1 MDRETELQAIDRET
15 LNSPVREALDSET
28 ATVTDWQ
35 ITPLPAERRNVFR
48 FTGHART
55 AGTTV
60 AWSLV
65 LKVVGRERTSGR
77 REAQA
82 NASGLLHDLPGG
94 LAAARCYGV
103 EAHGDTFRIWQEEVV
118 DEVGQPWPLDRYS
131 LAARHL
137 GQFNGA
143 YLVGRSLPT
152 GPWVL
157 REWIRSEVAE
167 EEEALDIARLQRLPD
182 HPLSRR
188 AFPGRYVD
196 DLLRFWADRE
206 LFLAALDQ
214 LPKTFG
220 HLDAAPSNVFARRGP
235 SGRLQTV
242 AIDWSHA
249 GIAEVGHGIA
259 PLVFFSFL
267 DDRLAPARVAEWA
280 EALDRHVFAGYVRG
294 LQAAGWRGDPKAARF
309 GYAASLA
316 LRYGLSCLR
325 RPLMYGL
332 DKSGQTWVE
341 QVRGRPIGE
350 VLDRFAAVHRFV
362 LERADEARELLA
374 TIN

>member
-1 MDRETELQAIDRET
+1 MDRETALQAIDRET
-15 LNSPVREALDSET
+15 LNPPVRKALDSET

-35 ITPLPAERRNVFR
+35 VAPLPAEGRNVFR
-48 FTGHART
+48 FIGHART
-55 AGTTV
+55 AGTMV

-103 EAHGDTFRIWQEEVV
+103 EAHEDTFRIWQEEVV

-157 REWIRSEVAE
+157 REWMRSEVAE
-167 EEEALDIARLQRLPD
+167 EEALDVARPPCLPD

-188 AFPGRYVD
+188 AFPDRSVD

-206 LFLAALDQ
+206 LFLAALDR

-220 HLDAAPSNVFARRGP
+220 HLDAAPSNVFARRGQ

-242 AIDWSHA
+242 AIDWSYA
-249 GIAEVGHGIA
+249 GIAEIGHDIA
-259 PLVFFSFL
+259 PLVFYSFL
-267 DDRLAPARVAEWA
+267 DDRMDVAQA
-280 EALDRHVFAGYVRG
+280 EALDERVFAGYVSG

-332 DKSGQTWVE
+332 DKSGQTWVD

-374 TIN
+374 VIH

>member
-1 MDRETELQAIDRET
+1 MAIETALQAIDRET
-15 LNSPVREALDSET
+15 LNPPVRKLIGSET

-35 ITPLPAERRNVFR
+35 VAPLPAERRNVFR
-48 FTGHART
+48 FTGHACT
-55 AGTTV
+55 AGKTV

-65 LKVVGRERTSGR
+65 LKVVRRERTSGR

-82 NASGLLHDLPGG
+82 NAAGLLRDLPGG

-118 DEVGQPWPLDRYS
+118 DEVGRPWPLDRYS

-137 GQFNGA
+137 GQLNGA
-143 YLVGRSLPT
+143 YLVGRPLPT
-152 GPWVL
+152 EPWVL

-167 EEEALDIARLQRLPD
+167 EEALDVARPPRLPD

-188 AFPGRYVD
+188 AFPGRSVD
-196 DLLRFWADRE
+196 DLLRFWTDRE

-220 HLDAAPSNVFARRGP
+220 HLDAAPSNVFARRDP
-235 SGRLQTV
+235 SGETQTV

-249 GIAEVGHGIA
+249 GIAEIGHDIA

-267 DDRLAPARVAEWA
+267 DDRMDVAQT
-280 EALDRHVFAGYVRG
+280 EALDKHVFAGYVRG
-294 LQAAGWRGDPKAARF
+294 LQEAGWQGDPRIARL
-309 GYAASLA
+309 GYTASLA

-325 RPLMYGL
+325 RPLSYGL
-332 DKSGQTWVE
+332 DKSGQPGWSRCE
-341 QVRGRPIGE
+341 G
-350 VLDRFAAVHRFV
+350 
-362 LERADEARELLA
+362 ARLG
-374 TIN
+374 TY